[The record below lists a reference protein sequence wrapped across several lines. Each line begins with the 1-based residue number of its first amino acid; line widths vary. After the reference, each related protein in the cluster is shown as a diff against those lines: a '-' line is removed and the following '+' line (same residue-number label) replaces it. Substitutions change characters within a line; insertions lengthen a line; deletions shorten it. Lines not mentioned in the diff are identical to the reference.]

1 MGRLQKHLRN
11 TFLTGIFAAAPIAV
25 TAFVI
30 VYVEAATRE
39 PLNKLFRI
47 NIPFIGV
54 VAAVVLI
61 YALGLLVNS
70 LLGRWLIG
78 LVDRIL
84 LRLPVL
90 KELYQAW
97 KHISVTPGGKE
108 GIFAKVVLVPV
119 ETGRALTLGFSSGA
133 PIDGDPSTCCV
144 FIPAVPNPMN
154 GRLYFVPMADVKVLD
169 LSPEEAFK
177 IILSGGNYV
186 PLELARAT
194 AGTTQLPSPRD
205 PSLLPGRPAAV
216 EAAAAGTS
224 TAP

>member
-54 VAAVVLI
+54 VAALVLI

-119 ETGRALTLGFSSGA
+119 ENDRAHSLGFSSGE
-133 PIDGDPSTCCV
+133 PLDGDPNTCCV
-144 FIPAVPNPMN
+144 FVPASPNPTN
-154 GRLYFVPMADVKVLD
+154 GRLYFVPLGDVRVLD

-186 PLELARAT
+186 PAELAKAT
-194 AGTTQLPSPRD
+194 AA
-205 PSLLPGRPAAV
+205 RP
-216 EAAAAGTS
+216 TL
-224 TAP
+224 T